1 MTQAPIATEA
11 LVIGA
16 GPVGLFQVFQLGL
29 QGIHCQVIDALPHV
43 GGQCAEL
50 YAGKPIY
57 DIPGIPFCTGQE
69 LVERLQ
75 QQIAPFKA
83 TLHLGQQVTH
93 IERQADQ
100 RLAITT
106 DAGQH
111 FLTSTLFI
119 AAGVGAF
126 VPRRMVLDGLS
137 VFEGTQ
143 VFAEHPAPERWA
155 GLHLVVAGE
164 GDTALQTCLDAMTGP
179 QAAASVTLLH
189 RRDQF
194 SATPELTEQ
203 MRQACAQGRMRF
215 VAGQPTGLKVEQG
228 RLQALELLNPQ
239 GDTEWLPLDLLQT
252 WEQARQHDPQMQV
265 VQATRSSVQAYEA
278 QAQSLWRPVVMG
290 SATVG
295 AMSAETRTTG
305 AQFAVGGQTPM
316 PGSFAT
322 SASAAMSTRW
332 SLQAKQALY
341 SPERQAQQAQLQQA
355 AGVAEWRADL
365 AHQQFLLQTVQ
376 RYFQVLLAERQQ
388 QVLKNQRVA
397 VERSL
402 TEARDRFAI
411 GDLPVTDTHE
421 AAARASGLQAQWLA
435 ADSDLQMARQVLAES
450 TRLPIDALKPQAP
463 PAHPPP
469 RAAGVPHGRELGRC
483 LGRRHTVNPLCTGSG
498 PHA

>member
-1 MTQAPIATEA
+1 MTPSI
-11 LVIGA
+11 
-16 GPVGLFQVFQLGL
+16 FQLKRLSG
-29 QGIHCQVIDALPHV
+29 AL
-43 GGQCAEL
+43 L
-50 YAGKPIY
+50 
-57 DIPGIPFCTGQE
+57 
-69 LVERLQ
+69 
-75 QQIAPFKA
+75 
-83 TLHLGQQVTH
+83 
-93 IERQADQ
+93 
-100 RLAITT
+100 
-106 DAGQH
+106 
-111 FLTSTLFI
+111 
-119 AAGVGAF
+119 
-126 VPRRMVLDGLS
+126 
-137 VFEGTQ
+137 
-143 VFAEHPAPERWA
+143 
-155 GLHLVVAGE
+155 
-164 GDTALQTCLDAMTGP
+164 
-179 QAAASVTLLH
+179 AAALCAP
-189 RRDQF
+189 
-194 SATPELTEQ
+194 SAH
-203 MRQACAQGRMRF
+203 A
-215 VAGQPTGLKVEQG
+215 
-228 RLQALELLNPQ
+228 
-239 GDTEWLPLDLLQT
+239 LDLLQT

-365 AHQQFLLQTVQ
+365 AHQQFMLLTVQ

-388 QVLKNQRVA
+388 QVLKNQLAA

-435 ADSDLQMARQVLAES
+435 ADSELQMARQVLAES
-450 TRLPIDALKPQAP
+450 TRLPTEALKPQAP
-463 PAHPPP
+463 KVTEPVTASPTLDQVLTQVREANTGLRLKKAQWDLARQEVRKHQARGGITLDLVAQAGRDRLSGDGDFGPASNTQSQQMV
-469 RAAGVPHGRELGRC
+469 GLSLNVPLYTGGYRSAKLQEAVSAQMQAEAEYELAVQQAQQQARSVWLALQTGPARLSALQATWKASTARLEATRLGRQVGDRTT
-483 LGRRHTVNPLCTGSG
+483 LDLLQAENDAAQAELAWLRAQTELLHTRLQLDALTGSLSVTSLQ
-498 PHA
+498 AINAQLAR

>member
-1 MTQAPIATEA
+1 MTPSI
-11 LVIGA
+11 
-16 GPVGLFQVFQLGL
+16 FQLKRLNG
-29 QGIHCQVIDALPHV
+29 ALLV
-43 GGQCAEL
+43 AALCA
-50 YAGKPIY
+50 P
-57 DIPGIPFCTGQE
+57 
-69 LVERLQ
+69 
-75 QQIAPFKA
+75 
-83 TLHLGQQVTH
+83 
-93 IERQADQ
+93 
-100 RLAITT
+100 
-106 DAGQH
+106 
-111 FLTSTLFI
+111 
-119 AAGVGAF
+119 
-126 VPRRMVLDGLS
+126 
-137 VFEGTQ
+137 
-143 VFAEHPAPERWA
+143 
-155 GLHLVVAGE
+155 
-164 GDTALQTCLDAMTGP
+164 
-179 QAAASVTLLH
+179 
-189 RRDQF
+189 
-194 SATPELTEQ
+194 SAH
-203 MRQACAQGRMRF
+203 A
-215 VAGQPTGLKVEQG
+215 
-228 RLQALELLNPQ
+228 
-239 GDTEWLPLDLLQT
+239 LDLLQT

-365 AHQQFLLQTVQ
+365 AHQQFMLLTVQ

-388 QVLKNQRVA
+388 QVLKNQLAA

-435 ADSDLQMARQVLAES
+435 SDSDLQMARQVLAES

-463 PAHPPP
+463 KAAEPVTASPALDQVLTQVREANTGLRLKKAQWDVARQEVKKHQA
-469 RAAGVPHGRELGRC
+469 RGGITLDLVAQAGRDRLSGDGDFGPASNTQSQQMVGLSLNVPLYSGGYRSAKLQEAVSAQAQAEAEYELAVQQTQQQARSVWLALQTGPARLSALQATWKASTARLEATRLGRQVGDRTT
-483 LGRRHTVNPLCTGSG
+483 LDLLQAENDAAQAELAWLRAQTELLHTRLQLDALTGSLSVTSLQ
-498 PHA
+498 AINAQLAR